1 MQFKQLSTLL
11 VNTNNTLYHQA
22 VKAVNMHL
30 TLRNWLFGFYIVQ
43 YEQNGED
50 RAEYGKKVLD
60 ILAKNINIKGLTAPE
75 LSRCRQFYL
84 CYSQI
89 LGSLTQE
96 FDLPASISQTLS
108 DQLQPPL
115 KNTKKK
121 TAILG
126 TLSQES
132 IEEEIKYYKALFQ
145 KVSFSHFAELIK
157 IKDPLKRRYYELL
170 TIKQTLGVRELKRQ
184 VNTLSFER
192 LGLSAN
198 KTKALAQIEKSIKPT
213 KANEAV
219 KDLYFFEF
227 LQLPHKEVI
236 EESDIEQALL
246 NHFQEFIMELCIGF
260 CIEAR
265 QKKILIGDE
274 YFFIDLVL
282 YHRILKCHVLVEL
295 KADAFNHAHIAQLNT
310 YVNFYKKEIKETGD
324 NPPIGILLVADKNK
338 PLVEFALGTISN
350 KLFVSKYQLQLPNK
364 KELEI
369 FVKEEM
375 KKL

>member
-11 VNTNNTLYHQA
+11 VNTNDTLYHQA

-246 NHFQEFIMELCIGF
+246 NHFQEFIMELGIGF

-369 FVKEEM
+369 FVKEEI

>member
-11 VNTNNTLYHQA
+11 VNTNDTLYHQA

-213 KANEAV
+213 MANEAV

-246 NHFQEFIMELCIGF
+246 NHFQEFIMELGIGF

>member
-246 NHFQEFIMELCIGF
+246 NHFQEFIMELGIGF

>member
-1 MQFKQLSTLL
+1 MVFQK
-11 VNTNNTLYHQA
+11 
-22 VKAVNMHL
+22 
-30 TLRNWLFGFYIVQ
+30 
-43 YEQNGED
+43 
-50 RAEYGKKVLD
+50 
-60 ILAKNINIKGLTAPE
+60 
-75 LSRCRQFYL
+75 
-84 CYSQI
+84 
-89 LGSLTQE
+89 
-96 FDLPASISQTLS
+96 PASLSDLFRDSSIGQTLS
-108 DQLQPPL
+108 DQLQPAR
-115 KNTKKK
+115 KNKKNK
-121 TAILG
+121 TVILG
-126 TLSQES
+126 ALSQES
-132 IEEEIKYYKALFQ
+132 LEEEIKYYKSLFQ
-145 KVSFSHFAELIK
+145 KVSFSHFTELIK

-170 TIKQTLGVRELKRQ
+170 IIKQTLGVRELKRQ

-213 KANEAV
+213 KANEVV

-246 NHFQEFIMELCIGF
+246 NHFQEFIMELGIGF

>member
-11 VNTNNTLYHQA
+11 VSTNDTLYHQA

-60 ILAKNINIKGLTAPE
+60 ILAKQINIKGLTAPE

-84 CYSQI
+84 CYAQI
-89 LGSLTQE
+89 LGSVTQE
-96 FDLPASISQTLS
+96 FDLPASISQSLT
-108 DQLQPPL
+108 DQLQQIR
-115 KNTKKK
+115 KNKKNK
-121 TAILG
+121 TVILG
-126 TLSQES
+126 SLTQES
-132 IEEEIKYYKALFQ
+132 LEEEIKYYKALFQ
-145 KVSFSHFAELIK
+145 KVSFTHFTELIK
-157 IKDPLKRRYYELL
+157 IKDPLKRKYYELL
-170 TIKQTLGVRELKRQ
+170 IVKQTLAVRELKRQ
-184 VNTLSFER
+184 VNSLSFER
-192 LGLSAN
+192 LGLSSN

-246 NHFQEFIMELCIGF
+246 NHFQEFIMELGIGF

-310 YVNFYKKEIKETGD
+310 YVNYYKKEIKETAD

-338 PLVEFALGTISN
+338 PLVEFALGTMSN

-369 FVKEEM
+369 FVKEEI

>member
-11 VNTNNTLYHQA
+11 VSTNDTLYHQA

-50 RAEYGKKVLD
+50 RAEYGKSLLKQ
-60 ILAKNINIKGLTAPE
+60 LAASIKLNGISETGLKTF
-75 LSRCRQFYL
+75 RQFYL
-84 CYSQI
+84 SYPKISQ
-89 LGSLTQE
+89 SLP
-96 FDLPASISQTLS
+96 DLFRDSSISQSLT
-108 DQLQPPL
+108 DQLQPIR
-115 KNTKKK
+115 KNKKNK

-126 TLSQES
+126 SLSQAS
-132 IEEEIKYYKALFQ
+132 LEEEIKYYKALFQ
-145 KVSFSHFAELIK
+145 KVSFTHFTELIK
-157 IKDPLKRRYYELL
+157 IKDPLKRKYYELL
-170 TIKQTLGVRELKRQ
+170 IVKQTLAVRELKRQ
-184 VNTLSFER
+184 VNSLSFER
-192 LGLSAN
+192 LGLSSN

-246 NHFQEFIMELCIGF
+246 NHFQEFIMELGIGF

-310 YVNFYKKEIKETGD
+310 YVNYYKKEIKETAD

-338 PLVEFALGTISN
+338 PLVEFALGTMRN

-369 FVKEEM
+369 FVKEEI

>member
-11 VNTNNTLYHQA
+11 VNTNDTLYHQS

-50 RAEYGKKVLD
+50 RAEYGKSLLKQ
-60 ILAKNINIKGLTAPE
+60 LAESLKLNGISETGLKTF
-75 LSRCRQFYL
+75 RQFYL
-84 CYSQI
+84 SYPEISQ
-89 LGSLTQE
+89 SLS
-96 FDLPASISQTLS
+96 DLFRDSSIGQTLS
-108 DQLQPPL
+108 DQLQPAR
-115 KNTKKK
+115 KNKKNK
-121 TAILG
+121 TVILG
-126 TLSQES
+126 ALSQES
-132 IEEEIKYYKALFQ
+132 LEEEIKYYKSLFQ
-145 KVSFSHFAELIK
+145 KVSFSHFTELIK

-170 TIKQTLGVRELKRQ
+170 IIKQTLGVRELKRQ

-213 KANEAV
+213 KANEVV

-246 NHFQEFIMELCIGF
+246 NHFQEFIMELGIGF

-310 YVNFYKKEIKETGD
+310 YVNFYKK
-324 NPPIGILLVADKNK
+324 
-338 PLVEFALGTISN
+338 
-350 KLFVSKYQLQLPNK
+350 
-364 KELEI
+364 
-369 FVKEEM
+369 
-375 KKL
+375 

>member
-11 VNTNNTLYHQA
+11 VNTNDTLYHQS

-50 RAEYGKKVLD
+50 RAEYGKSLLKQ
-60 ILAKNINIKGLTAPE
+60 LAESLKLNGISETGLKTF
-75 LSRCRQFYL
+75 RQFYL
-84 CYSQI
+84 SYPEISQ
-89 LGSLTQE
+89 SLS
-96 FDLPASISQTLS
+96 DLFRDSSIGQTLS
-108 DQLQPPL
+108 DQLQPAR
-115 KNTKKK
+115 KNKKNK
-121 TAILG
+121 TVILG
-126 TLSQES
+126 ALSQES
-132 IEEEIKYYKALFQ
+132 LEEEIKYYKSLFQ
-145 KVSFSHFAELIK
+145 KVSFSHFTELIK

-170 TIKQTLGVRELKRQ
+170 IIKQTLGVRELKRQ

-213 KANEAV
+213 KANEVV

-246 NHFQEFIMELCIGF
+246 NHFQEFIMELGIGF